1 MTAERKIVKIE
12 GFIKSNFGYCPIVS
26 ILRSPDLHN
35 KINYLYE
42 KVLRITYESKSLHF
56 KTY

>member
-42 KVLRITYESKSLHF
+42 KVLRIT
-56 KTY
+56 